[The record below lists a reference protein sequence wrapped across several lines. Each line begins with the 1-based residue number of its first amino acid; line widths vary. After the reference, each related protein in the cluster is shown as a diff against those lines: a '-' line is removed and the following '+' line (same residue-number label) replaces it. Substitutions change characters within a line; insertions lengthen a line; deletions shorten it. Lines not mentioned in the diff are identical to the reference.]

1 MRRHRVGA
9 QYPGGMDLTQRFE
22 LLLSR
27 PDGEVP
33 LDEVALLIAAH
44 AYPDLDV
51 AAELGRLDELAKD
64 VSEPT
69 LDGVLALLFIDL
81 RFVGNTRDYFDPRNS
96 YLNDVVARRTGI
108 PISLGVLT
116 MVVGRRL
123 GVPLVGVGMPGHFL
137 LRDQVD
143 QELYL
148 DPFARGRR
156 LDAEGCE
163 AAFHAVH
170 GAETEF
176 DRTFLDPV
184 SHASIVAR
192 MLANLRA
199 TFMNRDDRDALV
211 WVLRLR
217 TLVPGVPQEERAE
230 LASVLARAGRLRE
243 AADELDLLATQL
255 GGELGETYRQS
266 AGRLRAQLN

>member
-1 MRRHRVGA
+1 MRRHRAGA

>member
-1 MRRHRVGA
+1 
-9 QYPGGMDLTQRFE
+9 MDLTQRFGQ
-22 LLLSR
+22 LLSR
-27 PDGEVP
+27 PDAEVP
-33 LDEVALLIAAH
+33 LDEAALLIAAH

-51 AAELGRLDELAKD
+51 AHELARLDHLAKE

-69 LDGVLALLFIDL
+69 LDGLLTLLFVDL
-81 RFVGNTRDYFDPRNS
+81 GFAGNNQDYFDPRNS
-96 YLNDVVARRTGI
+96 YLNDVVERRTGI

-116 MVVGRRL
+116 MAVGRRL

-143 QELYL
+143 RELFI

-156 LDAEGCE
+156 LDAAGCE

-170 GAETEF
+170 GDET
-176 DRTFLDPV
+176 TFEAVFLEPV
-184 SHASIVAR
+184 SHGAIIAR

-199 TFMNRDDRDALV
+199 TFVSRDDRHVLA

-230 LASVLARAGRLRE
+230 LASVLARSGHLSQAARE
-243 AADELDLLATQL
+243 LEVLAAQL
-255 GGELGETYRQS
+255 GGELGDKYLQS

>member
-1 MRRHRVGA
+1 
-9 QYPGGMDLTQRFE
+9 
-22 LLLSR
+22 
-27 PDGEVP
+27 
-33 LDEVALLIAAH
+33 
-44 AYPDLDV
+44 
-51 AAELGRLDELAKD
+51 
-64 VSEPT
+64 
-69 LDGVLALLFIDL
+69 
-81 RFVGNTRDYFDPRNS
+81 
-96 YLNDVVARRTGI
+96 VVARRTGI